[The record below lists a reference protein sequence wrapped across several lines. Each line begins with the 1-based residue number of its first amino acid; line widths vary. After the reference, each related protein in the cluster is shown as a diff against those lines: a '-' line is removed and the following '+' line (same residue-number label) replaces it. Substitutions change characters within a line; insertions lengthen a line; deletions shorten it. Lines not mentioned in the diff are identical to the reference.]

1 MPSAGVSHPAAM
13 WCRNF
18 RVAYEML
25 VLGAQDVRELYDWD
39 TAIASQRRAFAE
51 LGGGGAR
58 LPEKIVVPAG
68 DDMAICMAARMSDD
82 TGPVS
87 KFISVHM
94 NNPRRGLPSVQSV
107 VTALDPI
114 DGRPVAILD
123 GNEITT
129 RRTAAAS
136 ALAVSLLARR
146 DHPAVLTVIGSG
158 VQGIAHIR
166 AITRVQRFAEIR
178 LWSPTR
184 ANCEQATNILDT
196 EDGLRVVVADS
207 AEAAVTGASVIVA
220 CTSSAQPVVRGA
232 WLSPGSTVLSVGSFT
247 PERCEIDEATV
258 QRSSVLVVDHVPTE
272 VTHGG
277 PVVKALAQGHRKV
290 EDLVPLSDVVLGR
303 HPGRRGP
310 DEIIVYNSVG
320 IGVQDAAA
328 AWTIVERAKASGRGK
343 RIEL

>member
-1 MPSAGVSHPAAM
+1 M
-13 WCRNF
+13 
-18 RVAYEML
+18 AYEML
-25 VLGAQDVRELYDWD
+25 VLGASDVRELFDWD

-94 NNPRRGLPSVQSV
+94 GNPQRGLPSVQSV

-123 GNEITT
+123 GNEVTT

-136 ALAVSLLARR
+136 AVAVSVLGRQHTHGSMR
-146 DHPAVLTVIGSG
+146 DERAVLAVIGSG

-166 AITRVQRFAEIR
+166 AIGRVQRFAEIR

-184 ANCEQATNILDT
+184 ANCEQAANILHT
-196 EDGLRVVVADS
+196 EDGLDIVLARS
-207 AEAAVTGASVIVA
+207 AEAAVAGASVIVA
-220 CTSSAQPVVRGA
+220 CTSSVQPVVHGA
-232 WLSPGSTVLSVGSFT
+232 WLSPGSTLLSVGSFT
-247 PERCEIDEATV
+247 PERCEIDEVAV
-258 QRSSVLVVDHVPTE
+258 QRSNVLVVDHVPTE

-277 PVVKALAQGHRKV
+277 PIVKALALGHRKV
-290 EDLVPLSDVVLGR
+290 DDLVPLADVVLGR
-303 HPGRRGP
+303 HPGRRNA

-328 AWTIVERAKASGRGK
+328 AWTIIERARTLGRGK

>member
-1 MPSAGVSHPAAM
+1 M
-13 WCRNF
+13 
-18 RVAYEML
+18 AYEML
-25 VLGAQDVRELYDWD
+25 VLGALDVRELYDWD

-51 LGGGGAR
+51 LGGDGAR
-58 LPEKIVVPAG
+58 LPEKIIVPAG
-68 DDMAICMAARMSDD
+68 DDMAICMAARMSND

-94 NNPRRGLPSVQSV
+94 GNPRRGLPSVQSV
-107 VTALDPI
+107 VTALDPT

-136 ALAVSLLARR
+136 ALAVSLLGRR
-146 DHPAVLTVIGSG
+146 ENHGALAIIGSG
-158 VQGIAHIR
+158 VQGIAHIQ
-166 AITRVQRFAEIR
+166 AIARVQRFAEIR

-184 ANCEQATNILDT
+184 AKCEQAAQSLQT
-196 EDGLRVVVADS
+196 EDGLDIVLSDS
-207 AEAAVTGASVIVA
+207 AEAAVKGASVIVA
-220 CTSSAQPVVRGA
+220 CTSSAQPVVHGA

-247 PERCEIDEATV
+247 PERCEIDEAAV
-258 QRSSVLVVDHVPTE
+258 QRSDVLVVDHVPTE

-277 PVVKALAQGHRKV
+277 PIVKALARGYRKV
-290 EDLVPLSDVVLGR
+290 EDLVPLADIVLGR
-303 HPGRRGP
+303 HPGRRSP

-328 AWTIVERAKASGRGK
+328 AWTIIERARASGRGK